1 MSNHKNHLTQ
11 LLLIKSIKHLSQ
23 QARLFSKCNGVYN
36 RSQRWHSSG
45 LKYMFNMVLH
55 LQLLHSSK
63 YSFNTGA
70 SVCSQRLLLRQ
81 GAVCQFRVQAHR
93 EKNKPPKAPGHHTVQ
108 ECKPAHFKQWYYWLE
123 KRENVTVRLSHNEL
137 NKRFFTP
144 WSFTLSK
151 AAGKTKTKRACNTKS
166 TQDMTTYY
174 FFNIYILPV
183 FKQPHN
189 FSINKLLPKLP

>member
-1 MSNHKNHLTQ
+1 MSNQHKNHLTQ

-81 GAVCQFRVQAHR
+81 EAVCQFRVWAHR
-93 EKNKPPKAPGHHTVQ
+93 EKPNHLQLQDDTQHRSVDQRTSNNGTTDRKTG
-108 ECKPAHFKQWYYWLE
+108 
-123 KRENVTVRLSHNEL
+123 NVN
-137 NKRFFTP
+137 
-144 WSFTLSK
+144 
-151 AAGKTKTKRACNTKS
+151 GKTVAQS
-166 TQDMTTYY
+166 TQE
-174 FFNIYILPV
+174 
-183 FKQPHN
+183 K
-189 FSINKLLPKLP
+189 

>member
-1 MSNHKNHLTQ
+1 MSNQHKNHLTQ

-70 SVCSQRLLLRQ
+70 SVCSQRLLLRRQ
-81 GAVCQFRVQAHR
+81 QSVSSLRSRTTQYRSADQRTSNNGTTDRKTGQCNR
-93 EKNKPPKAPGHHTVQ
+93 T
-108 ECKPAHFKQWYYWLE
+108 
-123 KRENVTVRLSHNEL
+123 VTVAQST
-137 NKRFFTP
+137 KFVFTP
-144 WSFTLSK
+144 
-151 AAGKTKTKRACNTKS
+151 
-166 TQDMTTYY
+166 
-174 FFNIYILPV
+174 
-183 FKQPHN
+183 
-189 FSINKLLPKLP
+189 

>member
-1 MSNHKNHLTQ
+1 MNSQHKNHLTQ

-70 SVCSQRLLLRQ
+70 SVCSQRLLQMQ
-81 GAVCQFRVQAHR
+81 GAVCQFRVRTHW
-93 EKNKPPKAPGHHTVQ
+93 EKPIHTKLQ
-108 ECKPAHFKQWYYWLE
+108 DKTQYRSADQRTSNNGTTDGKTGKWNAY
-123 KRENVTVRLSHNEL
+123 VTVTQSWFKVDFLLHEALPSEAADE
-137 NKRFFTP
+137 NK
-144 WSFTLSK
+144 
-151 AAGKTKTKRACNTKS
+151 KS
-166 TQDMTTYY
+166 LQ
-174 FFNIYILPV
+174 
-183 FKQPHN
+183 H
-189 FSINKLLPKLP
+189 

>member
-1 MSNHKNHLTQ
+1 MSNQHKNHLTQ

-81 GAVCQFRVQAHR
+81 EAVCQFRVWAHR
-93 EKNKPPKAPGHHTVQ
+93 EKPIHLQLQDDTQHRSADQRTSNNGTTDG
-108 ECKPAHFKQWYYWLE
+108 
-123 KRENVTVRLSHNEL
+123 KREMLTVRLSHNQL
-137 NKRFFTP
+137 NKSSFFTP
-144 WSFTLSK
+144 WSFTIRSWRQKQIEL
-151 AAGKTKTKRACNTKS
+151 ATPHPHKTW
-166 TQDMTTYY
+166 QLMY
-174 FFNIYILPV
+174 F
-183 FKQPHN
+183 
-189 FSINKLLPKLP
+189 